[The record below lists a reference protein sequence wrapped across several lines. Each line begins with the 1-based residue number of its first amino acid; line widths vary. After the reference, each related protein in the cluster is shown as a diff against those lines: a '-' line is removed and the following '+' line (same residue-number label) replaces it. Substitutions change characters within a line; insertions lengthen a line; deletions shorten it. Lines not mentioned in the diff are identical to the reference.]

1 MSAMKLW
8 MTDEEICRH
17 YRLAADKRE
26 AVAILADLNLAKQDE
41 IREVLRRCG
50 VTGVPAVRKWTLLK
64 PEKEARV
71 RSLLKDGMSEDEV
84 AKALKLAKKTVEQV
98 AERMRK
104 DEERRKKQEYYAAN
118 REKILQRQKRYNRE
132 NKAAIKT
139 KQREYYQ
146 KNREKLKDRGN
157 AYYREHRDE
166 INAACRELRRQKA
179 QKGG

>member
-1 MSAMKLW
+1 MY

-26 AVAILADLNLAKQDE
+26 AVAILADMNLAKPDE

-50 VTGVPAVRKWTLLK
+50 VTGVPAARKWALLK

-84 AKALKLAKKTVEQV
+84 AKALKLAKRTVEQV

-104 DEERRKKQEYYAAN
+104 DEERRKKHEYYAAN

-166 INAACRELRRQKA
+166 INAARRELRRQKA

>member
-1 MSAMKLW
+1 MSAMRLW

-64 PEKEARV
+64 PEKEAKV
-71 RSLLKDGMSEDEV
+71 RSLLKDGMSEGEV
-84 AKALKLAKKTVEQV
+84 AKALKLANKTVERV
-98 AERMRK
+98 AEQMRK
-104 DEERRKKQEYYAAN
+104 DEERRKKHAYYAAN
-118 REKILQRQKRYNRE
+118 REKILQRQKRYNDENRE
-132 NKAAIKT
+132 AIQ
-139 KQREYYQ
+139 KQQRNYYQ

-157 AYYREHRDE
+157 TYYREHRDK
-166 INAACRELRRQKA
+166 INAARRELRRQKA

>member
-64 PEKEARV
+64 PEKEAQV
-71 RSLLKDGMSEDEV
+71 RSLLKNGMSEGEV
-84 AKALKLAKKTVEQV
+84 AKALKLAKKTVERV

-118 REKILQRQKRYNRE
+118 REKILQRQKRYNEENRE
-132 NKAAIKT
+132 AIKT
-139 KQREYYQ
+139 KQRDYYQ

-166 INAACRELRRQKA
+166 INAARRELRRQKA